1 MPNQQWKWEWFEGIL
16 LLDLFLKRAGRG
28 VSRDTPEIQEVSLLL
43 NSPVLRPPSAPST
56 YRNLNG
62 IARQYGGFQHLDDSS
77 RLGQKTSRLFED
89 LWRTYKERP
98 DEVAELARQI
108 REVTVES
115 AAYEQ
120 GQQALLRIRPS
131 EVTPLPSTSEWDLEI
146 GEELT
151 RDQRRRRFG
160 GSIYGGIEPSA
171 RTPNIFIY
179 TDPSVGETHG
189 YNYDG
194 WVEEDTIFQYTG
206 AGRVGDQLMRSGN
219 QAILDHELAGRA
231 LRVFAA
237 NGIVAGTAK
246 TKRQLYIG
254 EFRLDSHLSH
264 FVADAPDD
272 NGDPRSVFVFRL
284 RPVDEAFVRA
294 DERCPNRAPP
304 TSTRVEE
311 AEVETWTEES
321 EVEGSYVT
329 SFERKPIESVTSL
342 RREAELVGRYKKHL
356 ESQGH
361 EIKSRKIYLTGA
373 VQPLRVDLFDTTT
386 GDLCEAKG
394 STTRVQVRYAVG
406 QVLDYSRHV
415 EHKTLS
421 VLLPTR
427 PADDLV
433 ALLTGLGIACVY
445 ETRRN
450 LFKRIES

>member
-1 MPNQQWKWEWFEGIL
+1 MSDWNL
-16 LLDLFLKRAGRG
+16 
-28 VSRDTPEIQEVSLLL
+28 EV
-43 NSPVLRPPSAPST
+43 
-56 YRNLNG
+56 
-62 IARQYGGFQHLDDSS
+62 
-77 RLGQKTSRLFED
+77 
-89 LWRTYKERP
+89 
-98 DEVAELARQI
+98 
-108 REVTVES
+108 
-115 AAYEQ
+115 
-120 GQQALLRIRPS
+120 
-131 EVTPLPSTSEWDLEI
+131 

-160 GSIYGGIEPSA
+160 GGLYGGIEPSA
-171 RTPNIFIY
+171 RTPNVFIY
-179 TDPSVGETHG
+179 TDPRVGETHG

-206 AGRVGDQLMRSGN
+206 EGRVGDQLMRMGN
-219 QAILDHELAGRA
+219 QAILNHRLDGRA

-254 EFRLDSHLSH
+254 EFRLDSGLSH

-284 RPVDEAFVRA
+284 RPLDETFVRA
-294 DERCPNRAPP
+294 EERCPNTAPS

-342 RREAELVGRYKKHL
+342 RREAELVWRYKKYL

-361 EIKSRKIYLTGA
+361 EIKSRKIYLAGA
-373 VQPLRVDLFDTTT
+373 VQPLRVDLFDNTTEE
-386 GDLCEAKG
+386 LCEAKG

-406 QVLDYSRHV
+406 QILDYGRHV
-415 EHKTLS
+415 EHRTLS
-421 VLLPTR
+421 ALLPTR

-433 ALLTGLGIACVY
+433 ELLQGVGIACVY
-445 ETRRN
+445 ESKRN
-450 LFKRIES
+450 LFERIEPYDPWV